1 MINFMQKYIR
11 FMDSFTNKI
20 GIFAMYLIFVMIIV
34 LFYSSISKTFF
45 TPSYWT
51 LEISQFLMM
60 SYFVLGGGY
69 SLKEDS
75 HVRMDLLYERLSDR
89 GRSIM
94 DSIVM
99 VCLIF
104 YLVLLLWGG
113 IGSTMYA
120 LKYAER
126 SYSSWRPYMAPI
138 KIILNIGIFLTLLQA
153 IAIWFKDILKSRDID
168 VPSVVDKGL

>member
-1 MINFMQKYIR
+1 MINFMKKYIQ
-11 FMDSFTNKI
+11 FMDSFTNKV

-51 LEISQFLMM
+51 LEIAQFLMM
-60 SYFVLGGGY
+60 AYFVLGGGY

-75 HVRMDLLYERLSDR
+75 HVRMDLLYDRLSER
-89 GRSIM
+89 GRNIM

-99 VCLIF
+99 VCLLT
-104 YLVLLLWGG
+104 YLIILLWGG
-113 IGSTMYA
+113 IDSMLYA
-120 LKYAER
+120 LKYGER

-138 KIILNIGIFLTLLQA
+138 KIILNIGIFLTILQA
-153 IAIWFKDILKSRDID
+153 VAIWFKNILKAKGVD
-168 VPSVVDKGL
+168 VLSSKN